1 MLIPVFDN
9 KSTKKLGNMNIELA
23 GFTTTHFYQQDMT
36 WYEKHQYH
44 GIETSHYL
52 IVPFMKVMIKI

>member
-1 MLIPVFDN
+1 
-9 KSTKKLGNMNIELA
+9 MNIELA
-23 GFTTTHFYQQDMT
+23 GFTTTHFYQQDMA